1 MMTNPIGSLT
11 ANNAA
16 YNWMSSA
23 NALMGLSF
31 RGGNSA
37 SLLAQENLLTTGM
50 MQDQWLW
57 EEGNLMQE
65 SQNKI
70 TKDNIKRTFS
80 VFA

>member
-1 MMTNPIGSLT
+1 MMTNRIESLT

-16 YNWMSSA
+16 FNWMSSA

-31 RGGNSA
+31 RGGNAA

-50 MQDQWLW
+50 MQDQWLY
-57 EEGNLMQE
+57 EEGNLMQQ
-65 SQNKI
+65 SQDKI